1 MLHML
6 DTNICSYI
14 LKHHPTEVRDRF
26 HEVGNDALALSAVVP
41 AELYFGAARHPLRED
56 IRREIDDFTARISIV
71 PWDGRA
77 ADHYG
82 DIRADLEKSGSPIGA
97 MDMMIAAHA
106 RSLGATLV
114 TNNTKHFAKVPDLSI
129 TNWLR

>member
-56 IRREIDDFTARISIV
+56 IRREIDDFTARISII

-77 ADHYG
+77 ADQESRGNPG
-82 DIRADLEKSGSPIGA
+82 DEQYETLCQGA
-97 MDMMIAAHA
+97 GPVDNQLASMKQIKAPQ
-106 RSLGATLV
+106 S
-114 TNNTKHFAKVPDLSI
+114 
-129 TNWLR
+129 

>member
-14 LKHHPTEVRDRF
+14 LKHHPPEVRDRF
-26 HEVGNDALALSAVVP
+26 HEVGNDALALSAVVL
-41 AELYFGAARHPLRED
+41 AELYFGAARHRLRED

-82 DIRADLEKSGSPIGA
+82 NIRADLEKSGSRIGA

-106 RSLGATLV
+106 RSFGATLV
-114 TNNTKHFAKVPDLSI
+114 TNDTKHFAKVPDLSI

>member
-14 LKHHPTEVRDRF
+14 LKNHPLKVRDRF
-26 HEVGNDALALSAVVP
+26 HEVGNDGLSLSTVVL
-41 AELYFGAARHPLRED
+41 AELYFGAARHPQGVT
-56 IRREIDDFTARISIV
+56 IRQEIDDFATMLTVIA
-71 PWDGRA
+71 WDEAA

-82 DIRADLEKSGSPIGA
+82 NIRAALERDGSPIGA

-106 RSLGATLV
+106 RSLKATLV
-114 TNNTKHFAKVPDLSI
+114 TNNTKHFEKVPGLSI
-129 TNWLR
+129 TNWL